1 MSSKAHIPHIL
12 PLSLYLTIGAAL
24 LALTAITVT
33 VSQFDFGPYNLV
45 IAMTIAAIKALL
57 VAFFF
62 MHLWFDSKV
71 YFSIF
76 AGALLFLAVFIVL
89 IMFDT
94 QRRGDIDPALE
105 GPIEKS
111 AAMYQQAPAAN
122 SAHGAGELPKAAGY
136 DSAQVAP
143 ASVTHDSAK

>member
-1 MSSKAHIPHIL
+1 MSSKAHVPHIL
-12 PLSLYLTIGAAL
+12 PLSLYLTIGATL
-24 LALTAITVT
+24 LVLTAITVT

-94 QRRGDIDPALE
+94 QRRGDIDTALE

-111 AAMYQQAPAAN
+111 AAMYQQAPVN
-122 SAHGAGELPKAAGY
+122 STPGTGEQPKTGH
-136 DSAQVAP
+136 DSSKTAP
-143 ASVTHDSAK
+143 ASVAHDSAK